1 MSTKRTAWPAAANP
15 LPVELPTTPEPMI
28 TTSANVHP
36 PELFDGA
43 LSA

>member
-1 MSTKRTAWPAAANP
+1 

-36 PELFDGA
+36 PED
-43 LSA
+43 